1 MHLLHFLLF
10 MLNLARATPVAL
22 KDSSPN
28 SFLNSEDDSV
38 RVADNPD
45 FFDLGNGN
53 TETLKRHN
61 KRTGPPYLLEYT
73 KWKIT
78 LERQKGDDRDFK
90 RPGWLIGFREPS
102 VHWGVPEGHGRPWE
116 FVIAPGEHGP
126 ETVRNVWDGD
136 MFYTTNSYFDLFI
149 NGKKPQP
156 TRRTYTE
163 YTDCSAWERQG
174 YKFEI
179 IRTENDKLARENRA
193 AWSLHI
199 FTINHQ
205 LIASAKSLP
214 KTTRGWA
221 VIGKG
226 SFDNLKFNTQQ
237 SLPELPDN
245 EVLVQFHAASP
256 NFRDIMIAQ
265 VNKHSQDQPD

>member
-1 MHLLHFLLF
+1 
-10 MLNLARATPVAL
+10 MLNLARATPVAH
-22 KDSSPN
+22 KDSLPN

-53 TETLKRHN
+53 TEILKRHN

-149 NGKKPQP
+149 NGKKPQS

-193 AWSLHI
+193 AWV
-199 FTINHQ
+199 
-205 LIASAKSLP
+205 SLP
-214 KTTRGWA
+214 SKKNFQPTSGYIAIAFRYHFRGEVNLSNGLTTYEANITGNF
-221 VIGKG
+221 VQTG
-226 SFDNLKFNTQQ
+226 
-237 SLPELPDN
+237 EM
-245 EVLVQFHAASP
+245 LV
-256 NFRDIMIAQ
+256 
-265 VNKHSQDQPD
+265 